1 MAGAEY
7 ADRAQKGFAGKTAF
21 TAGADLPFDPAL
33 LGGLHRRA
41 SAGHRGRRVAGD
53 FPAGVCGADRFVRTV
68 SQSETEQSFLEFD
81 FL

>member
-41 SAGHRGRRVAGD
+41 SAGHRGRRVR
-53 FPAGVCGADRFVRTV
+53 C
-68 SQSETEQSFLEFD
+68 
-81 FL
+81 